1 MRRIGQVLRS
11 RRKIKAGQISDL
23 CPAEQEGMDIK
34 DAEGTGDRK
43 KAVERP
49 EKFPCR
55 DIGGGIVQYACTKR
69 VPCVLPTADPDRFPL
84 RRLWHDAG
92 CVLYPDG
99 QIHKGD

>member
-55 DIGGGIVQYACTKR
+55 DIGGGVLQNNFTKR
-69 VPCVLPTADPDRFPL
+69 GPCGVPTAETYLSLF
-84 RRLWHDAG
+84 H
-92 CVLYPDG
+92 
-99 QIHKGD
+99 I